1 MRSRID
7 GDARY
12 KNFVHQILPLVE
24 EGKVEFKGQ
33 LAFHRD
39 DDRLLIG
46 FDGENFV
53 VKFEGRTFSLPPR
66 DLLSSIK
73 NKDRKIMLRMLKE
86 REESKEKS
94 KVELLVS
101 LTEEDCTF
109 FTDEHGEGYVALN
122 IGDGYKV
129 MRIRSREFKDY
140 LCLLLYQRGGKSP
153 STETINV
160 ALNLLEGKAKFDGK
174 RIPLSVRV
182 ASKDGKIF
190 YDLCHPDWKI
200 VEITSDGWRIVPH
213 SSIVFKRYPHQQ
225 PQVNPPQVGP
235 EEFKRLEKYSPLEEG
250 DRLIFLVHIASYLIP
265 DFPHPIGALYGPHGS
280 GKTTLLRLIRKLID
294 PSSVGI
300 LSLPHDPRETIQ
312 LLAHHYFAPF
322 DNVSR
327 LNEWQSNML
336 CRAVTGEGQSKR
348 ELYTDDD
355 DVIYS
360 FRRCLALN
368 GINLT
373 ADNPDLMDRVIPY
386 RLERIPRTERKS
398 EKKIIEQFEQDLPYI
413 LGGLFSVISKALKI
427 YPEVEKDLDG
437 EELPR
442 MADFTLWGE
451 AIARALGY
459 PPLEFRDQ
467 YLKKIRSI
475 NKETLEAH
483 VIGDLILK
491 LVEREKNT
499 KEKKKTEDG
508 KIIIWD
514 GTPTELYND
523 IEMLAVSYKIDTKGK
538 GFPKAPHS
546 LMRKLNEI
554 ETNLQDEGIFLRKER
569 DKDKRIVKI
578 CVDEKREKEEQQTEG
593 EGNKKIKKKSV
604 KSVKASPIRRKT
616 DDAIGDATLGGEIK
630 ASSKSVINSTGG
642 DDAMTQMTLF
652 SGNSFIPTPDLASL
666 NDILFSIIP
675 KEPRSITI
683 DEISQRLKEKN
694 QQIDDVEK
702 LRKTLMG
709 LCEQGLIRAIDPDF
723 SSFTKPRE
731 EKKPKNGEKT
741 LEKEEKKREN
751 PGNGVN
757 KEFLTSEELDLV
769 RKAERIVGDGRL
781 CLAELTK
788 ALGGDSIKKRI
799 QIQNILYKAMSR
811 PKTTILR
818 QDGSYFYLDF
828 GNKKFELLA
837 LNDFEAYDEGSQ
849 KPVKARKGEVFSA
862 GPRLTRYL
870 FGRGLVEIISWE
882 ENKSGG

>member
-1 MRSRID
+1 ML
-7 GDARY
+7 DA
-12 KNFVHQILPLVE
+12 F
-24 EGKVEFKGQ
+24 FKE
-33 LAFHRD
+33 
-39 DDRLLIG
+39 I
-46 FDGENFV
+46 
-53 VKFEGRTFSLPPR
+53 
-66 DLLSSIK
+66 SIK
-73 NKDRKIMLRMLKE
+73 HRNSKGKKK
-86 REESKEKS
+86 ESKEKS

-499 KEKKKTEDG
+499 KEKKKTEDHPVARSGGWKNIRSG
-508 KIIIWD
+508 KEY
-514 GTPTELYND
+514 TFVFLYV
-523 IEMLAVSYKIDTKGK
+523 EID
-538 GFPKAPHS
+538 
-546 LMRKLNEI
+546 L
-554 ETNLQDEGIFLRKER
+554 
-569 DKDKRIVKI
+569 
-578 CVDEKREKEEQQTEG
+578 VDEWR
-593 EGNKKIKKKSV
+593 KKSG
-604 KSVKASPIRRKT
+604 KAHMNEVLTAFHTHIDREVGR
-616 DDAIGDATLGGEIK
+616 LGGKVWMWME
-630 ASSKSVINSTGG
+630 SSGLVLFPFDGESIPMIEAGMKLILDRTIISAEYYTYNTLITYRMAIHVGNTVYRPRGDTG
-642 DDAMTQMTLF
+642 TLV
-652 SGNSFIPTPDLASL
+652 SGTVNFLFHLGQKFLKPGNFLVTETAAPFIPEGLA
-666 NDILFSIIP
+666 DCFRP
-675 KEPRSITI
+675 AGTF
-683 DEISQRLKEKN
+683 
-694 QQIDDVEK
+694 
-702 LRKTLMG
+702 
-709 LCEQGLIRAIDPDF
+709 EQ
-723 SSFTKPRE
+723 TK
-731 EKKPKNGEKT
+731 
-741 LEKEEKKREN
+741 
-751 PGNGVN
+751 
-757 KEFLTSEELDLV
+757 
-769 RKAERIVGDGRL
+769 
-781 CLAELTK
+781 
-788 ALGGDSIKKRI
+788 
-799 QIQNILYKAMSR
+799 
-811 PKTTILR
+811 ILR
-818 QDGSYFYLDF
+818 MRL
-828 GNKKFELLA
+828 
-837 LNDFEAYDEGSQ
+837 
-849 KPVKARKGEVFSA
+849 PVH
-862 GPRLTRYL
+862 
-870 FGRGLVEIISWE
+870 
-882 ENKSGG
+882 